1 MASIIKGLAI
11 WVSIILGGFI
21 LFIITQIP
29 FQMGLFGGYEGAG
42 LTLVGLLQAITVIPL
57 LYIGLRFL
65 KMSFRNIG
73 VTTDN
78 WKKDSLL
85 GAAVAI
91 GWAVVQFIW
100 IIPHTGGASRE
111 DISEVLMMLDSNWV
125 NILWYLP
132 LGIIGGGI
140 VEELYNRGF
149 FIGALAGI
157 FKDSKFVLYIASAF
171 SILFFAA
178 GHLPADLVEWVDL
191 LVPSTAY
198 TILYLYTK
206 RLTASMIAHG
216 LWNTIVVIVVTILY
230 S

>member
-1 MASIIKGLAI
+1 MIKNLAI
-11 WVSIILGGFI
+11 WFSIIIGGII

-29 FQMGLFGGYEGAG
+29 FQMGLFGGYEGFG
-42 LTLVGLLQAITVIPL
+42 LTIIGLLQALLVIPL
-57 LYIGLRFL
+57 LYIGLRSL
-65 KMSFRNIG
+65 KMSFRKIG
-73 VTTDN
+73 VTTQN
-78 WKKDSLL
+78 WKRDSLL

-91 GWAVVQFIW
+91 GWAIVQFIW
-100 IIPHTGGASRE
+100 IIPSTGGASRD
-111 DISEVLMMLDSNWV
+111 DISEILVMLDTNWV

-157 FKDSKFVLYIASAF
+157 FNDSKVVLYIAAAF

-178 GHLPADLVEWVDL
+178 GHLPGDLVEWIDL

-198 TILYLYTK
+198 TVLYLYTK
-206 RLTASMIAHG
+206 RLTASMVAHG
-216 LWNTIVVIVVTILY
+216 LWNTLVVIIVTIIY